1 MSTSMARQRPRSR
14 RDGPESESL
23 QSEATIE
30 LQGTPSNEEDP
41 RERRDSHSSHSSHSS
56 VESCDLKGDYLNLCL
71 LVFLYILQGI
81 PLGLAGSIPLILQQ
95 RKASYAQQAVFSF
108 VTWPFSVKLLWAPI
122 VDSVFSSKFGRRKSW
137 LVPVQYLLGFF
148 MMLLSYHIN
157 GILGDEPSID
167 ATVSTNRSVS
177 LNQNSSQSDNPSPG
191 HGVVWNGPNIYLLT
205 LIFGAFN
212 FLAATQDIAV
222 DGWALTMLQRR
233 NVGYA
238 STCNTVGQTAGF
250 FLGNVVF
257 LALESADF
265 CNRVLWFLREDPTSS
280 IGLVTL
286 SGKLVDLSTHHLP
299 LSLQD
304 SSGFGAWFS
313 SSRQPSSCW
322 PRVNDK
328 TSQVTCRKMSRIT
341 ELSEPTSC
349 CTRF

>member
-1 MSTSMARQRPRSR
+1 MARQRPRSR
-14 RDGPESESL
+14 KDGPESESL

-30 LQGTPSNEEDP
+30 LQGTPSNEEVS
-41 RERRDSHSSHSSHSS
+41 RERKDSYSSI
-56 VESCDLKGDYLNLCL
+56 ESCDLEGDYLNLCL

-167 ATVSTNRSVS
+167 PTANQSVN
-177 LNQNSSQSDNPSPG
+177 LNQNSSQSDNPLPG
-191 HGVVWNGPNIYLLT
+191 DGVVWNGPNIYLLT

-265 CNRVLWFLREDPTSS
+265 CNRALWFLRDDPTSS

-286 SGKLVDLSTHHLP
+286 SGKLH
-299 LSLQD
+299 
-304 SSGFGAWFS
+304 
-313 SSRQPSSCW
+313 
-322 PRVNDK
+322 
-328 TSQVTCRKMSRIT
+328 
-341 ELSEPTSC
+341 
-349 CTRF
+349 

>member
-1 MSTSMARQRPRSR
+1 MPRQRPRSR
-14 RDGPESESL
+14 KDGPETESL
-23 QSEATIE
+23 QSDAAIE
-30 LQGTPSNEEDP
+30 LQEDQNSVQMS
-41 RERRDSHSSHSSHSS
+41 RERKDSYSAA
-56 VESCDLKGDYLNLCL
+56 EPCNLEGDYLNLCL
-71 LVFLYILQGI
+71 LVFLYVLQGI

-108 VTWPFSVKLLWAPI
+108 VTWPFSIKLLWAPI
-122 VDSVFSSKFGRRKSW
+122 VDSVFSSRFGRRKSW

-157 GILGDEPSID
+157 EILGDELPVN
-167 ATVSTNRSVS
+167 ATIAANQS
-177 LNQNSSQSDNPSPG
+177 LNVNETSSQSDIPLPD
-191 HGVVWNGPNIYLLT
+191 GVWTGPNIYLLT

-265 CNRVLWFLREDPTSS
+265 CNRVLWFLRDDPTST

-286 SGKLVDLSTHHLP
+286 SGII
-299 LSLQD
+299 QY
-304 SSGFGAWFS
+304 F
-313 SSRQPSSCW
+313 
-322 PRVNDK
+322 
-328 TSQVTCRKMSRIT
+328 
-341 ELSEPTSC
+341 
-349 CTRF
+349 

>member
-1 MSTSMARQRPRSR
+1 MSTSMARHRPRSR
-14 RDGPESESL
+14 KEGTESESL
-23 QSEATIE
+23 QSDAGIE
-30 LQGTPSNEEDP
+30 LQSVPNSDEVS
-41 RERRDSHSSHSSHSS
+41 RERRDSYSSM
-56 VESCDLKGDYLNLCL
+56 ESCNLEGDYLNICL
-71 LVFLYILQGI
+71 LVFLYVLQGI

-157 GILGDEPSID
+157 GILGDEFPIN
-167 ATVSTNRSVS
+167 ATTSTNHSS
-177 LNQNSSQSDNPSPG
+177 NLNQSSSHSETPLPSDG
-191 HGVVWNGPNIYLLT
+191 LVWQGPNIYILT
-205 LIFGAFN
+205 LVFGAFN

-265 CNRVLWFLREDPTSS
+265 CNRVLWFIREDVTSTV
-280 IGLVTL
+280 GLVTL
-286 SGKLVDLSTHHLP
+286 SGMVSCLS
-299 LSLQD
+299 
-304 SSGFGAWFS
+304 F
-313 SSRQPSSCW
+313 
-322 PRVNDK
+322 
-328 TSQVTCRKMSRIT
+328 I
-341 ELSEPTSC
+341 
-349 CTRF
+349 